1 MRDAHVRSYFV
12 STAHQQ
18 PLSLDPVPSRLSDF
32 LFTAARYAALAEGKP
47 ETIYKRQRDAVTPSS
62 AQ

>member
-12 STAHQQ
+12 PTYIQ
-18 PLSLDPVPSRLSDF
+18 PLSLNPVPSRLSDF